1 MKETIEIIKNKSKLK
16 VFNYIPV
23 DNIDRKKEL
32 ILLLL
37 IRYLQ
42 GKIQIK
48 PGDIVVDAGVA
59 EGSLS
64 LENIDKISKLYL
76 VESSAEWIEELKKT
90 FALYEEK
97 VVFCQKYLSA
107 INDDTHIT
115 LDKLLEEESEIN
127 FLKMDIE
134 GSEVDALKNGEYSIK
149 NSKDF
154 RCAICSYHRHGDEEN
169 IKNILQE
176 YGCET
181 SVSKGYM
188 FFIFDKIDIIQPELR
203 HGIVRGIK

>member
-1 MKETIEIIKNKSKLK
+1 M
-16 VFNYIPV
+16 
-23 DNIDRKKEL
+23 
-32 ILLLL
+32 
-37 IRYLQ
+37 
-42 GKIQIK
+42 
-48 PGDIVVDAGVA
+48 
-59 EGSLS
+59 
-64 LENIDKISKLYL
+64 
-76 VESSAEWIEELKKT
+76 
-90 FALYEEK
+90 
-97 VVFCQKYLSA
+97 VFCQKYLSA

-134 GSEVDALKNGEYSIK
+134 GSEVDTLKNGEYSIK